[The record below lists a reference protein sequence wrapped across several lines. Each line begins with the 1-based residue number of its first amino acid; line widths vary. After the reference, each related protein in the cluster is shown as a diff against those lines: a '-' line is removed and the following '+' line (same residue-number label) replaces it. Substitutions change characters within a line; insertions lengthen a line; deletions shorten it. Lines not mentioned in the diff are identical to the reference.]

1 MAGDATTLARPY
13 AEAIFRQAKQTQ
25 QFESWATMLEALAC
39 VLADASLQAV
49 LTNPGM
55 TRDQKAELVLAIV
68 GDELSQEGK
77 NLVSLLA
84 HNVRLALIPEIQHLY
99 KQYHAAA
106 QGTIEVDL
114 ATAYVLEAE
123 QQTQLASA
131 LQARLGRDVD
141 LHSRVDDSLIGGF
154 RLRAGDLVIDGSVA
168 GQLQQLSKTLDA
180 E

>member
-13 AEAIFRQAKQTQ
+13 AEAIYRRAEQTQ
-25 QFESWATMLEALAC
+25 QFASWATILEDLAQ
-39 VLADASLQAV
+39 VLADTSLQTV
-49 LTNPGM
+49 LSNPGM
-55 TRDQKAELVLAIV
+55 TRDQKAELMLAIM

-77 NLVSLLA
+77 NLVLLLA
-84 HNVRLALIPEIQHLY
+84 HNVRLALLPEIQVLY
-99 KQYHAAA
+99 KQYQAAA

-114 ATAYVLEAE
+114 ATAYALEAE

-141 LHSRVDDSLIGGF
+141 LHNRVDDSLIGGF

-168 GQLQQLSKTLDA
+168 GQLKQLSKA
-180 E
+180 ISK